1 MYEIILY
8 DTEDE
13 RCPVQELLDSLE
25 PKLLAKTLRTID
37 LLEMNGPLLR
47 EPYSKPLENGIFE
60 LRTKQGSDIT
70 RVLYFFIVGKKEVLS
85 NGFIKNRR
93 RHQRQ
98 KKNWQRS
105 IKQIMNGGMAMSS
118 YKDYKKRALQNPEV
132 KAEYDALQPEY
143 DIIQAMIDARVQQN
157 MTQKDLSAKTGI
169 TQADISRIENGTRNP
184 SLSMVKKLAHGLGM
198 QLKLEFVPMPTK
210 NKM

>member
-8 DTEDE
+8 DTEDG

-37 LLEMNGPLLR
+37 LLEMNGPLLL

-70 RVLYFFIVGKKEVLS
+70 RVLYFFIVGKKAVLT

-118 YKDYKKRALQNPEV
+118 YKDYKKRALQNSEV

-157 MTQKDLSAKTGI
+157 MTQKDLSTKTGI

>member
-8 DTEDE
+8 DTEDG

-70 RVLYFFIVGKKEVLS
+70 RVLYFFIVGKKAVLT
-85 NGFIKNRR
+85 NGFKKNRR

-184 SLSMVKKLAHGLGM
+184 SLSMVKKLAQGLGM